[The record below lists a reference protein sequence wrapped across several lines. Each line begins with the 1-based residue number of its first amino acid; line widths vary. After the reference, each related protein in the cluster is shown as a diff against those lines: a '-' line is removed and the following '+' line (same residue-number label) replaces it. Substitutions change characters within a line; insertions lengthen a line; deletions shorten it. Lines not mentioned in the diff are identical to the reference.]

1 MLRHAAFDGGWRELI
16 FRRMRAVEQRVRP
29 TAGGG
34 ERASVGERMMRE
46 QLTRPVL
53 VAGWWAFAAAGA
65 ALGCAHSKG
74 ALGRCYLNGYG
85 VAEDEKRGLALGRES
100 AAAGSCFGQ
109 YVVAVCYYFACGGVS
124 QDYAEAARLFRLAA
138 EQGHALAQ
146 YNLGAMFEYG
156 LGVAR
161 DRTEAIRWYRLAAAQ
176 GDTFAPDGLRRLGA

>member
-1 MLRHAAFDGGWRELI
+1 VHARCGCDGETDG
-16 FRRMRAVEQRVRP
+16 RRR
-29 TAGGG
+29 
-34 ERASVGERMMRE
+34 RASECRRANDARTTHAPG
-46 QLTRPVL
+46 
-53 VAGWWAFAAAGA
+53 AGGWWAFAAAGA

-138 EQGHALAQ
+138 EQGHSAAQ
-146 YNLGAMFEYG
+146 CNMGFMFHRGE
-156 LGVAR
+156 GVAQ
-161 DRTEAIRWYRLAAAQ
+161 DRAEAIRWCRLAAKQ
-176 GDTFAPDGLRRLGA
+176 GDANAKKALPP